1 VSRRADTLH
10 RIDDALAQLGAIE
23 ASLRAVSRGQ
33 SSGIDR
39 NELGRCFRAIAHLL
53 PGERAFAPVQ
63 ELAAL
68 VEKVTNG
75 TDRSILLSERDLE
88 VVQHAA
94 DVLSLL
100 LRDMGHQLLGRRGA
114 DVAPAAAA
122 LRQRLEHELLATRRP
137 PGRFKPEALSPK
149 P

>member
-1 VSRRADTLH
+1 MSHRADTLH

-23 ASLRAVSRGQ
+23 AWLHAARRGQ
-33 SSGIDR
+33 SPGIDR
-39 NELGRCFRAIAHLL
+39 DDLGRLFRAIAHL
-53 PGERAFAPVQ
+53 GTGQRACAPVQ

-68 VEKVTNG
+68 AEKVTNG
-75 TDRSILLSERDLE
+75 MDRSILHSERDLE

-114 DVAPAAAA
+114 DVAPAAGA
-122 LRQRLEHELLATRRP
+122 LAST
-137 PGRFKPEALSPK
+137 
-149 P
+149 